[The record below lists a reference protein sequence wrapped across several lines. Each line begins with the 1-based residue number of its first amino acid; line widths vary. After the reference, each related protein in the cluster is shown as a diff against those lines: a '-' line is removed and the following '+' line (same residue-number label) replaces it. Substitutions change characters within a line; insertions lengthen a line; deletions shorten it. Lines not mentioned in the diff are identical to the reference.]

1 MPEPR
6 VNQQSAVDTWYRR
19 LYTDLEAGYHDTLAW
34 SLVMMGR
41 ADAQLSRPAYRTF
54 FNRYKDELLKAI
66 LTMIANKDDELRYS
80 EREQKEMIAGV
91 RKLGLDW
98 PELDIIERSINPDS
112 MLREEIAEFDEMPE
126 DEQIQLVTH
135 RSRAIRSI
143 TDPSEAVQLAAVK
156 GYGLTIQYIENPS
169 EAVQLAAVT
178 ENGAALQHIKDPS
191 EAVKLAAVKDDGHA
205 IEYINDP
212 SEEIQLA
219 AVMNDPDS
227 IGYIKDP
234 SEKTKLAAVERNWY
248 AITYIKDQSP
258 ALQIL
263 AVIKNPDALEYM
275 DYAHPEF
282 WMDDSVKTRLI
293 TYILKNIKRGGMGS
307 DHLVHMLEHLRCP
320 WPELRTI
327 TKSLKADNKIQES
340 EEDLLGKAID
350 TMSSGIDAANS
361 VTYTNI
367 FPMNM
372 LARLEKLIRD
382 GDISPKGVPAALGTI
397 KDKILTYLLLQI
409 KKGKLINYGMD
420 IPRHINELR
429 VLGVSWPEL
438 NAIEKSIKH
447 DQSLTENYEEDQAD
461 IIAMIIEALT
471 NGAGASMQQATRLLQ
486 SLDEV
491 HLSKLKKLMQEKK
504 HSIKANVLDLCFV
517 PGRDT
522 VDRTRDLFNA
532 ISPGWPEFQ
541 DIPHSLRNTLIAEFN
556 DRAEEGGVTAAID
569 CIGAL
574 KTNGLEVT
582 KLVRD
587 FRQEMLPKLINDFAK
602 DPHTPDYMLADN
614 LDTMLDIG
622 VKPEEINGVLN
633 ARKTTLV
640 KAMLNSIKARRYNDA
655 NLLLDALQQFGMD
668 WPELA
673 VIENSLNS
681 GSLSESEY
689 ADRIY
694 AGHKYKDEIDQQ
706 VAKLSREIEAGT
718 VSLALRGAIHVLSS
732 RYRLRDEE
740 IGSLLSPLVPA
751 LTERARRFLEG
762 NAISIAIRDLKEL
775 QNIGLMTDE
784 LRSSVNDNKAAVMK
798 FLLEIIKEK
807 QNTNST
813 MRYIEFL
820 EAVGIDW
827 PEFGVIRKTAEA
839 EFRDMMQRRDQQ

>member
-6 VNQQSAVDTWYRR
+6 MNQQSAVDVWYRR
-19 LYTDLEAGYHDTLAW
+19 LYNDLEVGYHDTLAW

-41 ADAQLSRPAYRTF
+41 ADAQLSRPAYKTF
-54 FNRYKDELLKAI
+54 FNRYKDELMKAI

-98 PELDIIERSINPDS
+98 LELDVIERSLNASKKIDETVSNAFVSRMADLFHGDNPMAYREFDRKLKTRTPRDRQAVLFAVKPAIIRW
-112 MLREEIAEFDEMPE
+112 MLRMMRDGAGWAASDFSGMLIANGVEWSEIDTILKSLRADARRVTSFNQDDTINEEISEYDEMPE
-126 DEQIQLVTH
+126 DEQIKLVTR

-156 GYGLTIQYIENPS
+156 GYGLTIQYIANPS

-178 ENGAALQHIKDPS
+178 ENGAALQYIKDPS

-205 IEYINDP
+205 IEYIKDP

-219 AVMNDPDS
+219 AVTNDPDS

-234 SEKTKLAAVERNWY
+234 SEKTKLAAVDRNWY

-282 WMDDSVKTRLI
+282 WKDDAVKTRLI
-293 TYILKNIKRGGMGS
+293 TYILKNIKRGGLGA
-307 DHLVHMLEHLRCP
+307 DHLVYMLEHLRCP

-327 TKSLKADNKIQES
+327 TKSLEADNKIQES
-340 EEDLLGKAID
+340 EDVA
-350 TMSSGIDAANS
+350 
-361 VTYTNI
+361 
-367 FPMNM
+367 
-372 LARLEKLIRD
+372 
-382 GDISPKGVPAALGTI
+382 
-397 KDKILTYLLLQI
+397 
-409 KKGKLINYGMD
+409 
-420 IPRHINELR
+420 
-429 VLGVSWPEL
+429 
-438 NAIEKSIKH
+438 
-447 DQSLTENYEEDQAD
+447 ENYEDDQAD
-461 IIAMIIEALT
+461 IVAIILEALT
-471 NGAGASMQQATRLLQ
+471 NGAGASMWQATRLLQ
-486 SLDEV
+486 SLDEI
-491 HLSKLKKLMQEKK
+491 HLSKLKKMMLEKK

-522 VDRTRDLFNA
+522 IDRMRDLFKA
-532 ISPGWPEFQ
+532 ISPGWSEFQ
-541 DIPHSLRNTLIAEFN
+541 DIPYSLRNMLMAEFN
-556 DRAEEGGVTAAID
+556 NRAEEGGVTAAVD
-569 CIGAL
+569 CIDAL

-582 KLVRD
+582 ELVRD
-587 FRQEMLPKLINDFAK
+587 FRQEMLPRLINDFAK
-602 DPHTPDYMLADN
+602 DPHTPDHMLADN
-614 LDTMLDIG
+614 LDTMWDIG

-633 ARKTTLV
+633 ARKITLV

-655 NLLLDALQQFGMD
+655 NVLLDALQQFGMD

-689 ADRIY
+689 ANRIY

-740 IGSLLSPLVPA
+740 IGSLLSPLMPA

-762 NAISIAIRDLKEL
+762 KAISIAIRDLKEL

-784 LRSSVNDNKAAVMK
+784 LRSAANDNKAAIMK
-798 FLLEIIKEK
+798 FLLSIIREK
-807 QNTNST
+807 QNTNHT

-839 EFRDMMQRRDQQ
+839 EFRDLMKRRDQQ

>member
-1 MPEPR
+1 MPELR

-80 EREQKEMIAGV
+80 EREQKEMIVGV

-98 PELDIIERSINPDS
+98 PELDIIERSINQDN

-126 DEQIQLVTH
+126 DEQIRLVTR

-205 IEYINDP
+205 IEYIIDP

-234 SEKTKLAAVERNWY
+234 SEKTKLAAVDRNWY

-263 AVIKNPDALEYM
+263 AVMKNPDALEYM

-282 WMDDSVKTRLI
+282 WKDDEVKTRLI
-293 TYILKNIKRGGMGS
+293 TYILKNIKRGGLGA
-307 DHLVHMLEHLRCP
+307 DHLVYMLEHLRCP
-320 WPELRTI
+320 WPELKTI
-327 TKSLKADNKIQES
+327 TKSLEADNKIQES
-340 EEDLLGKAID
+340 EDVETKY
-350 TMSSGIDAANS
+350 AN
-361 VTYTNI
+361 
-367 FPMNM
+367 
-372 LARLEKLIRD
+372 
-382 GDISPKGVPAALGTI
+382 
-397 KDKILTYLLLQI
+397 
-409 KKGKLINYGMD
+409 
-420 IPRHINELR
+420 R
-429 VLGVSWPEL
+429 V
-438 NAIEKSIKH
+438 
-447 DQSLTENYEEDQAD
+447 
-461 IIAMIIEALT
+461 
-471 NGAGASMQQATRLLQ
+471 
-486 SLDEV
+486 
-491 HLSKLKKLMQEKK
+491 
-504 HSIKANVLDLCFV
+504 
-517 PGRDT
+517 
-522 VDRTRDLFNA
+522 
-532 ISPGWPEFQ
+532 
-541 DIPHSLRNTLIAEFN
+541 
-556 DRAEEGGVTAAID
+556 
-569 CIGAL
+569 
-574 KTNGLEVT
+574 
-582 KLVRD
+582 
-587 FRQEMLPKLINDFAK
+587 
-602 DPHTPDYMLADN
+602 
-614 LDTMLDIG
+614 
-622 VKPEEINGVLN
+622 
-633 ARKTTLV
+633 
-640 KAMLNSIKARRYNDA
+640 
-655 NLLLDALQQFGMD
+655 
-668 WPELA
+668 
-673 VIENSLNS
+673 
-681 GSLSESEY
+681 
-689 ADRIY
+689 Y

-706 VAKLSREIEAGT
+706 VTKLSREIEAGT

-740 IGSLLSPLVPA
+740 IGSLLSPLMPA
-751 LTERARRFLEG
+751 LTARARRFLEG
-762 NAISIAIRDLKEL
+762 KAISIAIRDLKEL

-784 LRSSVNDNKAAVMK
+784 LRSSVNDNKDAIMK
-798 FLLEIIKEK
+798 FLLSIIREK
-807 QNTNST
+807 QNTNHT

-839 EFRDMMQRRDQQ
+839 EFRDLRNRREEP